1 MKYISGVPG
10 VHQGLNSTDDFLER
24 LRKKQA
30 ERKESKLAKI
40 KGFFR
45 RNAKRFL
52 VAGLFTVILSVLA
65 LAPGIGFTATVD
77 ITSSRILVQGHPCYG
92 YICNGTMKATFNPIL
107 YPANHLLGSEV
118 STKVIGLSEPYDS
131 SGESAK
137 EKIIIRTL
145 LSEFPINIPF
155 FYAVGFTLAVG
166 LEKAIRKKLRR
177 QFR

>member
-1 MKYISGVPG
+1 M
-10 VHQGLNSTDDFLER
+10 NSIEDFLER

-45 RNAKRFL
+45 RNTKRL
-52 VAGLFTVILSVLA
+52 LAAGLFTVILSVLA
-65 LAPGIGFTATVD
+65 LTPGIGYIATVN
-77 ITSSRILVQGHPCYG
+77 ITSSRMLVPGHPCYG
-92 YICNGTMKATFNPIL
+92 YICNGTLKAAFNPVL

-118 STKVIGLSEPYDS
+118 STEITGLSEPYDS

-137 EKIIIRTL
+137 EHIIIGIL
-145 LSEFPINIPF
+145 LSGFPINIPF
-155 FYAVGFTLAVG
+155 FYAVGFILAMG
-166 LEKAIRKKLRR
+166 LERAIRKRLRE